1 MKQIWKLPILRTIKN
16 RELAGQ
22 MFRFVLVGFLNTANY
37 YILYLFFMHILSLP
51 YMAAHISAFLISMV
65 GSFYFNSYFTYKVK
79 PTLRKFLQFPL
90 TYVVNISVSS
100 AALFLLV
107 DLMHLNE
114 NISPLIAQGI
124 TIPATFFVSKKV
136 LANDKAEDEIGEHIG

>member
-1 MKQIWKLPILRTIKN
+1 
-16 RELAGQ
+16 

-37 YILYLFFMHILSLP
+37 YILYLFFMHILTLP
-51 YMAAHISAFLISMV
+51 YMGAHLSAFFISMV

-100 AALFLLV
+100 TALFLLV
-107 DLMHLNE
+107 DLLNFNE

-136 LANDKAEDEIGEHIG
+136 LTSEKNEVIEQVRK

>member
-1 MKQIWKLPILRTIKN
+1 
-16 RELAGQ
+16 

-37 YILYLFFMHILSLP
+37 YILYLFFMHIVSLP
-51 YMAAHISAFLISMV
+51 YMAAHLSAFFISMV

-107 DLMHLNE
+107 DLMNFNE

-136 LANDKAEDEIGEHIG
+136 LTNDKVKGELSEHIEQ

>member
-1 MKQIWKLPILRTIKN
+1 MKNIQNT
-16 RELAGQ
+16 ELAGQ
-22 MFRFVLVGFLNTANY
+22 IFRFVLVGLLNTANY
-37 YILYLFFMHILSLP
+37 YVLYLFFVHICSLP

-79 PTLRKFLQFPL
+79 PTLKKFLQFPL
-90 TYVVNISVSS
+90 TYVVNITVSS

-107 DLMHLNE
+107 DLMNFNE

-136 LANDKAEDEIGEHIG
+136 LTHDKAKGELREHIGQ